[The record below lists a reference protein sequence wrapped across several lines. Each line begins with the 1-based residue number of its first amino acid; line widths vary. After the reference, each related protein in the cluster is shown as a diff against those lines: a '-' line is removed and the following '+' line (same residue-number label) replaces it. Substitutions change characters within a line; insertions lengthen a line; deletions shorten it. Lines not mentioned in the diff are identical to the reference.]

1 MDAEFEA
8 AVKTTRNRIRG
19 LADKLG
25 ELGRHL

>member
-1 MDAEFEA
+1 MPADTLDYKS
-8 AVKTTRNRIRG
+8 VKAYLSG

>member
-1 MDAEFEA
+1 MPPADYIDHKT
-8 AVKTTRNRIRG
+8 VKAFLSG